1 MLKFGKMESTNSTTN
16 KREFLEAL
24 KRCAGNVSEAT
35 KHVPIHR
42 TTHYLWLESDPEY
55 AAAVDAIKES
65 LIDRAEGVLHGLI
78 SEGNVPAVLFFLKTQ
93 GKKRGYVERT
103 ETDVTSGG
111 QPIVFETKVVKN
123 RPLPTD
129 D

>member
-1 MLKFGKMESTNSTTN
+1 MLNPGKMESTNSTTN

-65 LIDRAEGVLHGLI
+65 LIDRAESALQTLI
-78 SEGNVPAVLFFLKTQ
+78 TEGNVPAVLFFLKTQ

>member
-1 MLKFGKMESTNSTTN
+1 MDSTNSTLN
-16 KREFLEAL
+16 KKEFLQAL
-24 KRCAGNVSEAT
+24 QRCGGNVSEAT
-35 KHVPIHR
+35 KQVPIHR
-42 TTHYLWLESDPEY
+42 TTHYNWLEADPEY
-55 AAAVDAIKES
+55 AAAVEAIKES

-78 SEGNVPAVLFFLKTQ
+78 GDGNVPAVLFFLKTQ
-93 GKKRGYVERT
+93 GKKRGYIERT

>member
-1 MLKFGKMESTNSTTN
+1 MLKSGKMDATNATN
-16 KREFLEAL
+16 DKKQFLEAL
-24 KRCAGNVSEAT
+24 KRCAGNVSEAMNQ
-35 KHVPIHR
+35 VPTHR
-42 TTHYLWLESDPEY
+42 ATHYRWLESDPEY

-111 QPIVFETKVVKN
+111 QPIVFETKVIKTRELN
-123 RPLPTD
+123 AD

>member
-1 MLKFGKMESTNSTTN
+1 MELTNLTGN

-24 KRCAGNVSEAT
+24 KRCAGNVSEAMRQV
-35 KHVPIHR
+35 HISR
-42 TTHYLWLESDPEY
+42 TTHYEWLNTDPEY

-65 LIDRAEGVLHGLI
+65 LIDRAESALQTLI
-78 SEGNVPAVLFFLKTQ
+78 TEGNVPAVLFFLKTQ

-111 QPIVFETKVVKN
+111 QPIVFETKVVKTRELN
-123 RPLPTD
+123 AD

>member
-1 MLKFGKMESTNSTTN
+1 MLKPGKMDATNTTN
-16 KREFLEAL
+16 DKKQFLEAL
-24 KRCAGNVSEAT
+24 KRCAGNVSEAMNQ
-35 KHVPIHR
+35 VPTHR
-42 TTHYLWLESDPEY
+42 ATHYRWLESDPEY

-78 SEGNVPAVLFFLKTQ
+78 SKNNVPAVLFFLKTQ

>member
-1 MLKFGKMESTNSTTN
+1 MELTNLTGN

-24 KRCAGNVSEAT
+24 KRCAGNVSEAMRQV
-35 KHVPIHR
+35 HISR
-42 TTHYLWLESDPEY
+42 TTHYEWLNTDPDY

-65 LIDRAEGVLHGLI
+65 LIDRAESALQTLI

-93 GKKRGYVERT
+93 GKKRGYMERT

-111 QPIVFETKVVKN
+111 QPIVFETKVVKTRELN
-123 RPLPTD
+123 AD

>member
-1 MLKFGKMESTNSTTN
+1 MEPTKPTSN
-16 KREFLEAL
+16 KKEFLEAL

-35 KHVPIHR
+35 KQVPIHR
-42 TTHYLWLESDPEY
+42 STHYDWIEQDPEY

-65 LIDRAEGVLHGLI
+65 LIDRAESALQTLI

-111 QPIVFETKVVKN
+111 QPIVFETKVVKTRELN
-123 RPLPTD
+123 SD

>member
-1 MLKFGKMESTNSTTN
+1 
-16 KREFLEAL
+16 LEAL
-24 KRCAGNVSEAT
+24 KRCSGNVSEASNR
-35 KHVPIHR
+35 VPVDR
-42 TTHYLWLESDPEY
+42 RTHYLWMDNDPEY
-55 AAAVDAIKES
+55 AAAVEAIKES

-78 SEGNVPAVLFFLKTQ
+78 GDGNVPAVLFFLKTQ
-93 GKKRGYVERT
+93 GKKRGYIERT

>member
-1 MLKFGKMESTNSTTN
+1 MDFTNFTAN
-16 KREFLEAL
+16 KKEFLEAL
-24 KRCAGNVSEAT
+24 RRCSGNVSEAI
-35 KHVPIHR
+35 KQVPITR
-42 TTHYLWLESDPEY
+42 QTHYNWLESDPEY
-55 AAAVDAIKES
+55 AAAVEAIKES

-78 SEGNVPAVLFFLKTQ
+78 GDGNVPAVLFFLKTQ
-93 GKKRGYVERT
+93 GKKRGYIERT

-123 RPLPTD
+123 RDLPTD

>member
-1 MLKFGKMESTNSTTN
+1 MDFSKFTSN
-16 KREFLEAL
+16 KREFLKAL
-24 KRCAGNVSEAT
+24 KRCSGNVSEASN
-35 KHVPIHR
+35 HVPVDR
-42 TTHYLWLESDPEY
+42 RTHYLWMDNDPEY
-55 AAAVDAIKES
+55 AAAVEAIKES

-78 SEGNVPAVLFFLKTQ
+78 GDGNVPAVLFFLKTQ
-93 GKKRGYVERT
+93 GKKRGYIERT

>member
-1 MLKFGKMESTNSTTN
+1 MELTNLTGN

-24 KRCAGNVSEAT
+24 KRCAGNVSEAMRQV
-35 KHVPIHR
+35 HISR
-42 TTHYLWLESDPEY
+42 TTHYEWLNTDPEY

-65 LIDRAEGVLHGLI
+65 LIDRAESALQTLI

-111 QPIVFETKVVKN
+111 QPIVFETKVVKTRELN
-123 RPLPTD
+123 SD

>member
-1 MLKFGKMESTNSTTN
+1 MNQ
-16 KREFLEAL
+16 
-24 KRCAGNVSEAT
+24 
-35 KHVPIHR
+35 VPTHR
-42 TTHYLWLESDPEY
+42 ATHYRWLESDPEY

>member
-1 MLKFGKMESTNSTTN
+1 MDATNATN
-16 KREFLEAL
+16 DKKQFLEAL
-24 KRCAGNVSEAT
+24 KRCAGNVSEAMNQ
-35 KHVPIHR
+35 VPTHR
-42 TTHYLWLESDPEY
+42 ATHYRWLESDPEY

-78 SEGNVPAVLFFLKTQ
+78 SKGNVPAVLFFLKTQ

-111 QPIVFETKVVKN
+111 QPIVFETKVIKTRELN
-123 RPLPTD
+123 AD

>member
-1 MLKFGKMESTNSTTN
+1 MEPTKPTSN
-16 KREFLEAL
+16 KKEFLEAL

-35 KHVPIHR
+35 KQVPIHR
-42 TTHYLWLESDPEY
+42 STHYDWIEQDPEY

-78 SEGNVPAVLFFLKTQ
+78 GEGNVPAVLFFLKTQ
-93 GKKRGYVERT
+93 GKKRGYIERT

-111 QPIVFETKVVKN
+111 QPINFVTKIVQN
-123 RPLPTD
+123 NTLASD
-129 D
+129 E

>member
-1 MLKFGKMESTNSTTN
+1 MLNPGKMDATNATN
-16 KREFLEAL
+16 DKKQFLEAL
-24 KRCAGNVSEAT
+24 KRCAGNVSEAMNQ
-35 KHVPIHR
+35 VPTHR
-42 TTHYLWLESDPEY
+42 ATHYRWLESDPEY

-65 LIDRAEGVLHGLI
+65 LIDRAESALQTLI
-78 SEGNVPAVLFFLKTQ
+78 TEGNVPAVLFFLKTQ

-111 QPIVFETKVVKN
+111 QPIIFETKVIKTRELN
-123 RPLPTD
+123 AD

>member
-1 MLKFGKMESTNSTTN
+1 MDFSKFTSN

-24 KRCAGNVSEAT
+24 KRCSGNVSEASNR
-35 KHVPIHR
+35 VPVDR
-42 TTHYLWLESDPEY
+42 RTHYLWMDNDPEY
-55 AAAVDAIKES
+55 AAAVEAIKES

-78 SEGNVPAVLFFLKTQ
+78 GDGNVPAVLFFLKTQ
-93 GKKRGYVERT
+93 GKKRGYIERT

>member
-1 MLKFGKMESTNSTTN
+1 MELTNLTGN
-16 KREFLEAL
+16 KREFLDAL
-24 KRCAGNVSEAT
+24 KRCAGNVSEAMRQV
-35 KHVPIHR
+35 HISR
-42 TTHYLWLESDPEY
+42 TTHYEWLNTDPEY

-65 LIDRAEGVLHGLI
+65 LIDRAESALQTLI

-93 GKKRGYVERT
+93 GKKRGYIERT

-111 QPIVFETKVVKN
+111 QPIVFETKVVKTRELN
-123 RPLPTD
+123 AD

>member
-1 MLKFGKMESTNSTTN
+1 MTPN
-16 KREFLEAL
+16 KKEFLEAL
-24 KRCAGNVSEAT
+24 KRCAGNVSEAMRQ
-35 KHVPIHR
+35 VNISR
-42 TTHYLWLESDPEY
+42 NTHYEWINADPEY
-55 AAAVDAIKES
+55 AAAVETIKES

-78 SEGNVPAVLFFLKTQ
+78 GDGNVPAVLFFLKTQ
-93 GKKRGYVERT
+93 GKKRGYIERT

>member
-1 MLKFGKMESTNSTTN
+1 MESTNSTTN

-65 LIDRAEGVLHGLI
+65 LIDRAEGVLHSLI
-78 SEGNVPAVLFFLKTQ
+78 GEGNVPAVLFFLKTQ
-93 GKKRGYVERT
+93 GKRRGYIERT

-111 QPIVFETKVVKN
+111 QPLQIVTKVIN
-123 RPLPTD
+123 NTPLEGD
-129 D
+129 E

>member
-1 MLKFGKMESTNSTTN
+1 MELTNLTGN

-24 KRCAGNVSEAT
+24 KRCAGNVSEAMRQV
-35 KHVPIHR
+35 HISR
-42 TTHYLWLESDPEY
+42 TTHYEWLNTDPEY

-65 LIDRAEGVLHGLI
+65 LIDRAESALQTLI

-111 QPIVFETKVVKN
+111 QPIVFETKVVKTRELN
-123 RPLPTD
+123 AD

>member
-1 MLKFGKMESTNSTTN
+1 MDYTNFTGN

-24 KRCAGNVSEAT
+24 KRCAGNVSEAS
-35 KHVPIHR
+35 KHVPVDR
-42 TTHYLWLESDPEY
+42 RTHYLWLENDPEY

-65 LIDRAEGVLHGLI
+65 LIDRAESALQTLI
-78 SEGNVPAVLFFLKTQ
+78 TDGNVPAVLFFLKTQ

-111 QPIVFETKVVKN
+111 QPIVFETKVVKTRELN
-123 RPLPTD
+123 SD

>member
-1 MLKFGKMESTNSTTN
+1 MESTNSTTN

-78 SEGNVPAVLFFLKTQ
+78 GEGNVPAVLFFLKTQ
-93 GKKRGYVERT
+93 GKRRGYIERT

-111 QPIVFETKVVKN
+111 QPLQIVTKVIN
-123 RPLPTD
+123 NTPLEGD
-129 D
+129 E

>member
-1 MLKFGKMESTNSTTN
+1 MLNPGKMEPTKSTSN
-16 KREFLEAL
+16 KKEFLEAL

-35 KHVPIHR
+35 KQVPIHR
-42 TTHYLWLESDPEY
+42 STHYLWLESDPDY
-55 AAAVDAIKES
+55 AAAVDAIKDS
-65 LIDRAEGVLHGLI
+65 LIDRAESALQTLI
-78 SEGNVPAVLFFLKTQ
+78 TEGNVPAVLFFLKTQ

>member
-1 MLKFGKMESTNSTTN
+1 MEPTKPTSN
-16 KREFLEAL
+16 KKEFLEAL

-35 KHVPIHR
+35 KQVPIHR
-42 TTHYLWLESDPEY
+42 STHYDWIEQDPEY
-55 AAAVDAIKES
+55 AAAVESIKES

-78 SEGNVPAVLFFLKTQ
+78 GDGNVPAVLFFLKTQ
-93 GKKRGYVERT
+93 GKKRGYIERT

-123 RPLPTD
+123 RDLPTD

>member
-1 MLKFGKMESTNSTTN
+1 MDSTNSTTN
-16 KREFLEAL
+16 KREFLDAL
-24 KRCAGNVSEAT
+24 KRCAGNVSEAVR
-35 KHVPIHR
+35 HVPIDR
-42 TTHYLWLESDPEY
+42 KTHYNWLESDPEY

-65 LIDRAEGVLHGLI
+65 LIDRAESALQTLI
-78 SEGNVPAVLFFLKTQ
+78 TEGNVPAVLFFLKTQ

-111 QPIVFETKVVKN
+111 QPIVFETKVVKTRELN
-123 RPLPTD
+123 AD

>member
-1 MLKFGKMESTNSTTN
+1 MESTNSTTN

-65 LIDRAEGVLHGLI
+65 LIDRAEGVLHSLI
-78 SEGNVPAVLFFLKTQ
+78 GEGNVPAVLFFLKTQ
-93 GKKRGYVERT
+93 GKRRGYIERT

-111 QPIVFETKVVKN
+111 QPLQIVTKVIN
-123 RPLPTD
+123 NNPLEGD
-129 D
+129 E

>member
-1 MLKFGKMESTNSTTN
+1 MEPTKPTHT
-16 KREFLEAL
+16 KKEFLDAL
-24 KRCAGNVSEAT
+24 ARCSGNVSEAV
-35 KHVPIHR
+35 KQVPIHR
-42 TTHYLWLESDPEY
+42 GTHYDWLAADPEY
-55 AAAVDAIKES
+55 AAAVEAIKES

-78 SEGNVPAVLFFLKTQ
+78 GDGNVPAVLFFLKTQ

-123 RPLPTD
+123 RDLPTD

>member
-1 MLKFGKMESTNSTTN
+1 
-16 KREFLEAL
+16 
-24 KRCAGNVSEAT
+24 
-35 KHVPIHR
+35 VPTHR
-42 TTHYLWLESDPEY
+42 ATHYRWLESDPEY

-65 LIDRAEGVLHGLI
+65 LIDRAESALQTLI
-78 SEGNVPAVLFFLKTQ
+78 TEGNVPAVLFFLKTQ

-111 QPIVFETKVVKN
+111 QPIIFETKVIKTRELN
-123 RPLPTD
+123 AD